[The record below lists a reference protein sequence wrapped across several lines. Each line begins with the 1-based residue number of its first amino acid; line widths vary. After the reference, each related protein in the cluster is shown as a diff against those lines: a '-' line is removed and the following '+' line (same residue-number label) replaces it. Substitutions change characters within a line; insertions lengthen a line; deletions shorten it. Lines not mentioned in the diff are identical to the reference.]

1 MSQPD
6 AASGTRS
13 KLAPHLPILNA
24 RLARSETTPT
34 YQERELSEPT
44 LLCDARGRLNP
55 SAVGWSRAP
64 LVKANLK
71 GRWPRKKK
79 WNFWNWIS
87 REFVFSV
94 TVADLDYA
102 SFCAASF
109 IHFETGESLEAMD
122 LKWSGFTPMPEEV
135 EQTVR
140 WKSAKMD
147 YAAIHEGDR
156 IRVEFHCADL
166 QGSEVRAEFT
176 VEKPKEHES
185 LNVVVPWT
193 PRHFQLNS
201 KDNTLP
207 CAGHV
212 TVGGRRFEMAPESCH
227 AVQDFGR
234 GVWPYRS
241 FWNWGVCT
249 GRQGDTLI
257 GVNLGDKW
265 TTGTGS
271 NENGICYNGRLTKIM
286 EDLRWDYDPSD
297 WMKPWRVRTLHS
309 DGVDL
314 TLTPVVA
321 RTSGL
326 RLGLLSTGGT
336 CAFGAW
342 KGVVRFEDREIEIRD
357 LMGWAE
363 EFAHRW

>member
-1 MSQPD
+1 M
-6 AASGTRS
+6 
-13 KLAPHLPILNA
+13 
-24 RLARSETTPT
+24 
-34 YQERELSEPT
+34 
-44 LLCDARGRLNP
+44 
-55 SAVGWSRAP
+55 
-64 LVKANLK
+64 
-71 GRWPRKKK
+71 
-79 WNFWNWIS
+79 
-87 REFVFSV
+87 
-94 TVADLDYA
+94 
-102 SFCAASF
+102 
-109 IHFETGESLEAMD
+109 
-122 LKWSGFTPMPEEV
+122 
-135 EQTVR
+135 
-140 WKSAKMD
+140 
-147 YAAIHEGDR
+147 
-156 IRVEFHCADL
+156 
-166 QGSEVRAEFT
+166 FT

-193 PRHFQLNS
+193 PRYFQLNS
-201 KDNTLP
+201 KHNTLP

-212 TVGGRRFEMAPESCH
+212 TVGGRRFEMSPESCH

-234 GVWPYRS
+234 GIWPYRS

-249 GRQGDTLI
+249 GRQGEELI

-271 NENGICYNGRLTKIM
+271 NENAICYNGRLYKIM

-297 WMKPWRVRTLHS
+297 WMKPWRVRSLHS

-314 TLTPVVA
+314 TLTPIVA

-342 KGVVRFEDREIEIRD
+342 KGVVRFGDREIEIRD
-357 LMGWAE
+357 LIGWAE